1 MMADNVG
8 CLNHTAS
15 STQLADNIPQLEFKA
30 PMIRTPLGEDD
41 PEVWSFTCPE
51 CPGEQFLPSDSAGY
65 FTHVWPERCTSC
77 ARERQRMRR
86 MMNYKD
92 LVKREHDLIAKP
104 YVGFLT
110 LNLRGYQDS
119 YFRSASPSVLEE
131 RILEARRELYSRWT
145 PFWRNYLKKN
155 CAGAIR
161 FFEWTQ
167 DVSIAQDHL
176 DDSDPTTVDYKIHP
190 HLHVIILQDKPI
202 EITELRAAAVK
213 GVTKIVDGVKTHTPG
228 FGDQIDMQWKKD
240 ASTLGSVSY
249 CLAYVKKDLQASGRN
264 RQAYGCFHGSSSR
277 TRAR

>member
-8 CLNHTAS
+8 SLNHPTTS
-15 STQLADNIPQLEFKA
+15 IQLADIPQLEFKA
-30 PMIRTPLGEDD
+30 PMIRTPLGDDD

-51 CPGEQFLPSDSAGY
+51 CPGEQFLPGDASGY
-65 FTHVWPERCTSC
+65 FTHVWPERCSSC
-77 ARERQRMRR
+77 SKERQRMRR

-119 YFRSASPSVLEE
+119 YFRSAPPSVLEE
-131 RILEARRELYSRWT
+131 RILEARKELYSRWT

-176 DDSDPTTVDYKIHP
+176 DDSDPTVVDYRIHP

-202 EITELRAAAVK
+202 EITELRSKAIAA
-213 GVTKIVDGVKTHTPG
+213 G
-228 FGDQIDMQWKKD
+228 FGEQIDMQWKKD

-249 CLAYVKKDLQASGRN
+249 CLAYVKKDLQAVGRN